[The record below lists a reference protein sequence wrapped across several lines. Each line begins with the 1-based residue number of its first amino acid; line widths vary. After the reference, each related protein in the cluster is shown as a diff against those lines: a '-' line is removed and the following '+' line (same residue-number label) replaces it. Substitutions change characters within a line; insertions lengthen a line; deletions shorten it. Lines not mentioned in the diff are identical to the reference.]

1 MMNKHNIK
9 SFFKDSATISI
20 IFVFV
25 VISFLAV
32 SFRMKS
38 VELDYEKI
46 EVEKSLKKVQTKNK
60 RLKAE
65 RAKLLSVEELNQLA
79 KRLEMKVPSQKQ
91 IIVIPE

>member
-9 SFFKDSATISI
+9 NFFKDSATISI

-25 VISFLAV
+25 VISFFAV
-32 SFRMKS
+32 SYRMKS

-46 EVEKSLKKVQTKNK
+46 EVEKSLKKVQAKNK
-60 RLKAE
+60 RLKAQ

-79 KRLEMKVPSQKQ
+79 KRLEMKEPSQKQ